1 MNLAIH
7 WFKRDLRLAD
17 NAALYYALKSGIPVQ
32 PIFIFDTEI
41 LNKLED
47 KSDARV
53 TFIHQELSRLKQELQ
68 ALGSDLLVYYGNP
81 VELWPSILEELQPS
95 AVYTNRDYEPYA
107 KKRDTEVST
116 ILLKHPISFNTYK
129 DHVLFEMD
137 EVLKDDGTPYVVFTP
152 YSRKW
157 KATLTPY
164 QLKPYPTEK
173 YFNSFNH
180 RAPTPLI
187 TLEEMGFKKSKI
199 AFPPKTTTLSVIKNY
214 EANRDFPAIAGTSRL
229 SLHLRF
235 GTVSIRD
242 KAAKGKKTSEKWL
255 NELIWRDFYVHIL
268 HHFPHTVEG
277 SFKPQY
283 DQIHWSTNEEHFKAW
298 CEGMT
303 GYGLVDAG
311 MRELNATGF
320 MHNRVRMVVASF
332 LTKHLLLNW
341 RWGEAYFAQKL
352 LDFDLASNNGG
363 WQWAAGS
370 GVDAAPYFRIFNPY
384 IQIERFDSK
393 HEYIKKWIPEWGTNA
408 YPKEIVDHKT
418 ARELCLATYKSG
430 LAPK

>member
-137 EVLKDDGTPYVVFTP
+137 EVLKDDDTPYVVFTP

-384 IQIERFDSK
+384 TQIERFDSK

>member
-384 IQIERFDSK
+384 TQIERFDSK

>member
-137 EVLKDDGTPYVVFTP
+137 EVLKDDDTPYVVFTP

-283 DQIHWSTNEEHFKAW
+283 DQIHWSTNEEHYKAW

-384 IQIERFDSK
+384 TQIERFDSK

>member
-53 TFIHQELSRLKQELQ
+53 TFIHQELSLLKQELQ

-137 EVLKDDGTPYVVFTP
+137 EVLKDDDTPYVVFTP

-384 IQIERFDSK
+384 TQIERFDSK

>member
-137 EVLKDDGTPYVVFTP
+137 EVLKDDDTPYVVFTP

>member
-137 EVLKDDGTPYVVFTP
+137 EVLKDDDTPYVVFTP

-283 DQIHWSTNEEHFKAW
+283 DQIHWSTNEEHYKAW

-384 IQIERFDSK
+384 TQIERFDSK
-393 HEYIKKWIPEWGTNA
+393 HEFIKKWIPEWGTNA

>member
-137 EVLKDDGTPYVVFTP
+137 EVLKDDDTPYVVFTP

-283 DQIHWSTNEEHFKAW
+283 DQIHWSTNEEHYKAW

-352 LDFDLASNNGG
+352 LYFDLASNNGG

-384 IQIERFDSK
+384 TQIERFDSK

>member
-1 MNLAIH
+1 
-7 WFKRDLRLAD
+7 LRLAD

-137 EVLKDDGTPYVVFTP
+137 EVLKDDDTPYVVFTP

-384 IQIERFDSK
+384 TQIERFDSK

>member
-137 EVLKDDGTPYVVFTP
+137 EVLKDDDTPYVVFTP

-384 IQIERFDSK
+384 TQIERFDSK

-418 ARELCLATYKSG
+418 ARELCLATYKLG
-430 LAPK
+430 LEPK

>member
-1 MNLAIH
+1 
-7 WFKRDLRLAD
+7 
-17 NAALYYALKSGIPVQ
+17 
-32 PIFIFDTEI
+32 
-41 LNKLED
+41 
-47 KSDARV
+47 
-53 TFIHQELSRLKQELQ
+53 
-68 ALGSDLLVYYGNP
+68 VYYGNP

-332 LTKHLLLNW
+332 LTKHLLLDW
-341 RWGEAYFAQKL
+341 RWGEAYFAKKL

-384 IQIERFDSK
+384 TQIERFDSK
-393 HEYIKKWIPEWGTNA
+393 HAYIKKWIPEWGTNA

-430 LAPK
+430 LEPK

>member
-7 WFKRDLRLAD
+7 RFKRDLRLAD

-137 EVLKDDGTPYVVFTP
+137 EVLKDDDTPYVVFTP

-283 DQIHWSTNEEHFKAW
+283 DQIRWSTNEEHFKAW